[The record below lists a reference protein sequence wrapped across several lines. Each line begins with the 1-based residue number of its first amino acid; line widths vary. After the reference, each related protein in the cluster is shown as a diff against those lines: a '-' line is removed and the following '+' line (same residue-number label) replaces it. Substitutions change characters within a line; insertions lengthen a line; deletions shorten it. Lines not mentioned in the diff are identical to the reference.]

1 MILNLQDFFGA
12 DIMFAKLIGTQI
24 TFSCRFGLDTS
35 DGDKNKYLEYSMSS
49 DWDINS
55 CDVEI
60 GILMNEIEVRTFYIM
75 VCENLQLDIW
85 MSYYVNLVLTIL
97 MKIKLNF
104 LSPAQNPLRKPSPI
118 ILIS

>member
-1 MILNLQDFFGA
+1 MVPIILNLQDFFGA
-12 DIMFAKLIGTQI
+12 DLRFAKLIGIHI

-60 GILMNEIEVRTFYIM
+60 GILMNEIEVCTFH
-75 VCENLQLDIW
+75 
-85 MSYYVNLVLTIL
+85 S
-97 MKIKLNF
+97 
-104 LSPAQNPLRKPSPI
+104 
-118 ILIS
+118 